1 MATRSDRGDSRMT
14 GLDEQNA
21 AFWDELC
28 GSMLARQIGITD
40 ASAASLRRFDEAYFN
55 FYPYLMRHL
64 QPIVARRGRTLEIGL
79 GYGTVSEFLALTAVD
94 YHGLDIARGPVEMV
108 RGRLSEIGQSGR
120 SEQVVEGSALEIPWP
135 DGYFDNV
142 VSIGCL
148 HHTGDLARSIREVHR
163 VLAPGGLAMV
173 MVYNRNSLRH
183 LVFVRPQAAIARLS
197 GDTGNRAA
205 RAMYDANADGDPAP
219 CTEFSSARR
228 MRRLFGQF
236 SSVRI
241 VRENMDEMTRLRV
254 PREPLLGWPAH
265 LLGLDLYVTAV
276 K

>member
-1 MATRSDRGDSRMT
+1 VT
-14 GLDEQNA
+14 GIDKQNA

-28 GSMLARQIGITD
+28 GSMLARRLGITD
-40 ASAASLRRFDEAYFN
+40 ASPESLRRFDEAYFGM
-55 FYPYLMRHL
+55 YPYLMRHL
-64 QPIVARRGRTLEIGL
+64 QPIVAHRGRTLEIGL
-79 GYGTVSEFLALTAVD
+79 GYGTVSEFLALTGVD

-135 DGYFDNV
+135 DGHFDSV

-183 LVFVRPQAAIARLS
+183 FVFVRPQAAIARLR
-197 GDTGNRAA
+197 GEAGNRAA
-205 RAMYDANADGDPAP
+205 RAMYDANSNGDAAP

-228 MRRLFGQF
+228 MRTLFGQF
-236 SSVRI
+236 SSIRI
-241 VRENMDEMTRLRV
+241 VRENMDGMPRLGV
-254 PREPLLGWPAH
+254 SRERLLGWPANV
-265 LLGLDLYVTAV
+265 LGLDLYVTAV